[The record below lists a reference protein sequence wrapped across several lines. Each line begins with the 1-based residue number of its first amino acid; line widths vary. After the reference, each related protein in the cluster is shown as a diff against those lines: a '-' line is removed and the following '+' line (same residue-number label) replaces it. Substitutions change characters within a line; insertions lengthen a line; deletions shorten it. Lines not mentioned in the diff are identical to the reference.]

1 LNEIATHA
9 FNSTFTRTEYVTGGE
24 IAKSRF
30 DLVYNPFYF
39 AALSRKKIGLG
50 SKKKSYQAASR
61 FILGH
66 SGIGRKRG

>member
-1 LNEIATHA
+1 MLWMTLQRMPLMRL
-9 FNSTFTRTEYVTGGE
+9 SPQSVTGGE

-50 SKKKSYQAASR
+50 SKKSHEPASR

-66 SGIGRKRG
+66 LGIGRWIG